1 MRAEFKGVLVASL
14 LLTWPA
20 VAQATPAQVETDL
33 NVRLGPGTDY
43 GVVDVIPVGTV
54 VDVLACYS
62 GWCEIGWEGYDGFA
76 SRGYLDIPE
85 SVTVVAP
92 RTEALVVP
100 GVVVYEARYY
110 HRPVW
115 ARGGRIIR
123 HALRRDFRRDVRRD
137 IRRDRREAR
146 HDIHIRRDWREAR
159 QDRRR
164 FTSERRRTDRAE
176 VRHENAR
183 RHIERRSRMTARDH
197 QRRNRAAELR
207 HEHRNAVRTH
217 QRRNAIAS
225 VRHRSAERARA
236 QARDMPPRI
245 ERSHMPRRVER
256 SHQRHGNG
264 GGGRRGNRRD

>member
-1 MRAEFKGVLVASL
+1 MRVDVKGVLVASL

-20 VAQATPAQVETDL
+20 VAVAVPAQVETDL

-43 GVVDVIPVGTV
+43 GVVDVMPVGAV

-62 GWCEIGWEGYDGFA
+62 GWCEVSWEGYDGFV
-76 SRGYLDIPE
+76 SRAYLDIPD

-92 RTEALVVP
+92 ATEALVVP
-100 GVVVYEARYY
+100 GVIVYETRYY
-110 HRPVW
+110 DRPVW

-137 IRRDRREAR
+137 RREVRRDIRQDRREDR
-146 HDIHIRRDWREAR
+146 REAR

-164 FTSERRRTDRAE
+164 GAIERRRQDRTE

-183 RHIERRSRMTARDH
+183 RHIERRSRITARDR

-207 HEHRNAVRTH
+207 WEHHQGARVQ
-217 QRRNAIAS
+217 QRRHAIDAT
-225 VRHRSAERARA
+225 RHRSAERARA
-236 QARDMPPRI
+236 QARDVPRRI
-245 ERSHMPRRVER
+245 ERHHER
-256 SHQRHGNG
+256 HQGNG
-264 GGGRRGNRRD
+264 GSRQGHRRRD